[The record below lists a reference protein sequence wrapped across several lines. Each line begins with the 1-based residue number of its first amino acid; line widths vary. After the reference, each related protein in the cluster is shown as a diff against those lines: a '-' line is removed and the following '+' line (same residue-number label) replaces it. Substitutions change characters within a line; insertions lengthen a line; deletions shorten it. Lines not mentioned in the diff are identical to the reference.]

1 MPAIFVHGVP
11 DTHHLWDGVR
21 ERLSRKDTSTVS
33 LPGFG
38 TDLPDGFGCTKE
50 EYVDWLAGQVKA
62 VGEPVDIV
70 GHDWGALLV
79 ERLVCL
85 RPELVRTWAAGGGAI
100 DEEYTWHPLAQV
112 WQTPGAGEEM
122 MAGFTLDAM
131 VTALT
136 TEGVPEEAARAAAER
151 VDERMKA
158 SVLPLYRSAVNFGK
172 EWGADLDRV
181 KRPGLVIWGEKDPYM
196 QLEFARRMA
205 QRTRAELVVFE
216 DCGHWWPVQ
225 KPAETTRA
233 LEAFWASAA
242 G

>member
-50 EYVDWLAGQVKA
+50 EYLEWLIGEVEK
-62 VGEPVDIV
+62 VGAPVDIV
-70 GHDWGALLV
+70 GHDWGALLTA
-79 ERLVCL
+79 RLVQV
-85 RPELVRTWAAGGGAI
+85 RPDLVRTWAIGGAAI
-100 DEEYTWHPLAQV
+100 DEGYEWHPLAKM
-112 WQTPGAGEEM
+112 WQTPGMGEQV

-131 VTALT
+131 VTALVA
-136 TEGVPEEAARAAAER
+136 EGVPAEVAKVVASR

-158 SVLPLYRSAVNFGK
+158 SVLPLYRSAVTFMK
-172 EWGADLDRV
+172 EWHADV
-181 KRPGLVIWGEKDPYM
+181 EGMSAQPGLLIWGEKDPYM
-196 QLEFARRMA
+196 PVEFARKMA
-205 QRTRAELVVFE
+205 ARTKAGLVVLE
-216 DCGHWWPVQ
+216 GCGHWWPAQ
-225 KPAETTRA
+225 GPAETAAA
-233 LEAFWASAA
+233 LERFWASA